1 MLIVIVTLQLHLHAC
16 SAASCIPKINGIISV
31 TQHHQIYHV
40 MKKATV
46 LTYFLVGFAST
57 VYSQNTNYGTGTVS
71 IGIYN
76 SFFGYFAGNDC
87 TANSSHNAFFG
98 ANSGRYNTTG
108 DQNSFFGAG
117 SGRGNVTGNQNTG
130 IGEDALYYNQTGG
143 QNVAIGMRALYN
155 NEANQNTAVGNAAL
169 TYNLSGT
176 SNAALGFSALYLN
189 SSGTSNTAIGASA
202 LWTNSTGSQ
211 NTAVGH
217 EALLKNETGY
227 YNIAVGF
234 QSQYYNTANS
244 NTSIGTQSLF
254 KNSTGNSNTAN
265 GYRALY
271 ENTTGYY
278 NVAVGSNA
286 MNANVSGNFNMATGY
301 FALSANTEG
310 IRNSASGFRAMH
322 SNTTGSNNTAAGAFA
337 LDNITIGSNNT
348 GLGYNAGPTTADLTN
363 TTAIGNFAVPTASN
377 QVRIGNSAVTSIG
390 GQVSWSTFSDG
401 RFKKDIKED
410 VSGLGFIKQLRP
422 VSYTVDKNEV
432 DKFLHVVDSSNNQ
445 TATRGVS
452 LRQTGFVA
460 QEVEAVVKKTGYVFY
475 GVDVPK
481 NESDHYSIRYA
492 EFVVPLVKAVQELSI
507 NAEAQQTQIEEQK
520 KLIEQQQKQ
529 IEVLLAGL
537 NSKIEI
543 GTTGMNG
550 KTKAFLLQ
558 NNPNPF
564 TSETEIRMTL
574 EETVGHAT
582 VIIYSLEGK
591 EMKNIPVNDRGE
603 VSVKISGSELSAG
616 MYLYTLMTDGQV
628 VDTKRMVLTQ

>member
-1 MLIVIVTLQLHLHAC
+1 MLIGIVTLPLHLQAC
-16 SAASCIPKINGIISV
+16 SAASCIPKINGMISV

-40 MKKATV
+40 MKKTTV

-71 IGIYN
+71 IGIHN

-87 TANSSHNAFFG
+87 TANSSNNAFFG
-98 ANSGRYNTTG
+98 AYSGRYNTTG

-117 SGRGNVTGNQNTG
+117 SGRGNLTGSQNTG

-155 NEANQNTAVGNAAL
+155 NEADQNTAVGSGAS
-169 TYNLSGT
+169 TYNTSGT
-176 SNAALGFSALYLN
+176 SNVALGFTALYLN
-189 SSGTSNTAIGASA
+189 STGTSNTAIGASA
-202 LWTNSTGSQ
+202 LWTNSTG
-211 NTAVGH
+211 
-217 EALLKNETGY
+217 Y
-227 YNIAVGF
+227 YNSAVGF
-234 QSQYYNTANS
+234 QSQFYNTADK
-244 NTSIGTQSLF
+244 NTSVGTQSLF
-254 KNSTGNSNTAN
+254 NNSTGNSNTAS

-286 MNANVSGNFNMATGY
+286 MYLNVSGNFNMATGY

-337 LDNITIGSNNT
+337 LDDVTIGSNNT
-348 GLGYNAGPTTADLTN
+348 GLGYNAGPTIADLTN
-363 TTAIGNFAVPTASN
+363 TTAIGNFAIPTASN

-401 RFKKDIKED
+401 RFKKEIKED
-410 VSGLGFIKQLRP
+410 VSGLAFIKQLRP
-422 VSYTVDKNEV
+422 VSYTVDKTAV

-445 TATRGVS
+445 AVTRGVS

-492 EFVVPLVKAVQELSI
+492 EFVVPLVKAVQELSS
-507 NAEAQQTQIEEQK
+507 NAEAQQKQIEEQK

-537 NSKIEI
+537 NSKVDI
-543 GTTGMNG
+543 GGNG
-550 KTKAFLLQ
+550 TNGNTKAFLRQ

-564 TSETEIRMTL
+564 TSETEIKMTL

-582 VIIYSLEGK
+582 IIIYSLEGT